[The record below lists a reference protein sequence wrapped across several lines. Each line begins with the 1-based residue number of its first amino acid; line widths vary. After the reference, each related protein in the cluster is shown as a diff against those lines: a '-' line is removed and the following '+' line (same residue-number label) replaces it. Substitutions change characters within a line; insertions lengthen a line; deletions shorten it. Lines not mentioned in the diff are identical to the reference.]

1 MPQLL
6 FMILAKT
13 RESTSVGNL
22 KGILVCIE
30 NLLTSECPREK
41 LIDCFETC
49 IYQEDTLSEILE
61 GLIDHPNNEIQGQ
74 ALDVYQLYADTVDD
88 DDLNFMEEWETKP

>member
-6 FMILAKT
+6 FMMLAKN
-13 RESTSVGNL
+13 RESTSIGNL

-49 IYQEDTLSEILE
+49 IYQDDTLGEILE
-61 GLIDHPNNEIQGQ
+61 GLIDHPNNEIGGL
-74 ALDVYQLYADTVDD
+74 ALDVYQLYGDDID
-88 DDLNFMEEWETKP
+88 DDLDLIEDWTK